1 MEYNSYKLISVIKN
15 LNENNSLEKT
25 FKTNLKQKLFA
36 EYFAYF
42 KISVG
47 RHKWNVWTLNKKYF
61 MHHWTLDIGAQN

>member
-47 RHKWNVWTLNKKYF
+47 RHK
-61 MHHWTLDIGAQN
+61 